1 MFGISFPE
9 LAVVAFIALLVLGP
23 ERLPEAMR
31 TLGKWVGMGKKTA
44 DSVRREFYNAV
55 YTPAKEIKSSVDLAA
70 RELRSVAKDPLCPDT
85 QKKLEAKSV
94 ENEPKS

>member
-31 TLGKWVGMGKKTA
+31 TLGKLVGMGKKTA

-55 YTPAKEIKSSVDLAA
+55 YVPAKEIKSNVDLAS
-70 RELRSVAKDPLCPDT
+70 RELRSVAQDPLCPDS
-85 QKKLEAKSV
+85 KKT